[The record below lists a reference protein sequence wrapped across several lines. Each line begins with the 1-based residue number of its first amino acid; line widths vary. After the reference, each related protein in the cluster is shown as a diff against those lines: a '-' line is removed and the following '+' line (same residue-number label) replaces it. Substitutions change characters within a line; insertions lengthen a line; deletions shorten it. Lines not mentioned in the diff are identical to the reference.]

1 MSLIGADD
9 LEMDAALMDAGARP
23 HGGSV
28 GVGDWFNMVEGKVEP
43 GELGDWFIYIY
54 IWFIQVNSGTIF
66 LTI

>member
-43 GELGDWFIYIY
+43 WELGDWFIYIY
-54 IWFIQVNSGTIF
+54 MVYTSE
-66 LTI
+66 